1 MNKRAFLIFKNSI
14 SNVGLLLL
22 ISLVLSASCARLEK
36 SAPAAFSK
44 VRTILNNQEKFGE
57 PFGIAAKNGEVFV
70 ADGETGKIWRAS
82 GNQTFA
88 VLTDKFHTPS
98 QIAFD
103 VNGDLIVADS
113 GTHTIKRLK
122 IESGAVET
130 IAGVENQKGYAN
142 GNANLALFNA
152 PIGVAVFENKIY
164 VADTYNDKIRVVENG
179 RVATVAGS
187 EQGFADA
194 ENGASAKFD
203 TPCGL
208 AIWKNNLLVADAG
221 NRRLRVVE
229 ASGKTWT
236 LAGNGAEDLLD
247 GVPHESSFVEPL
259 AVHVDG
265 KNVIYVADGN
275 SIRAV
280 GRRFFPFVET
290 LSNTKRGFSDGVLR
304 ATRFNRPSG
313 LASDE
318 RGNLFV
324 ADAENQAVRVLTA
337 TEIGTEITREANAEM
352 RVTAKEFRQSAAPR
366 WTFDPPDNRRE
377 IAGTLGE
384 IRGEIV
390 DASSRVWFHNGLDVA
405 GGYGETA
412 RFVRAEK
419 VLHPLAVENF
429 ATARELIRMP
439 TIGYIHIRLGR
450 DKDDEI
456 FNDNRFIFNKELD
469 VVSRGD
475 WFGKDGRL
483 TGSRK
488 VLKGKIKNV
497 RVPRGA
503 KFEAGE
509 AIGTLNAL
517 NHVHLIAGRV
527 GAEMNALDA
536 LAFPG
541 INDSIAPIIER
552 VTLYDEGWQLIGE
565 TRLPDARI
573 KLGGKT
579 RIVARAFD
587 RMDGNADR
595 RRLGVYRIGYQILR
609 ADETPLANINWTISF
624 DRNPDADAVK
634 YVYAAGSK
642 SGASGE
648 TIFNYIATN
657 RVSGDDFREDFFDA
671 GALENGSYIL
681 RVFAA
686 DFFGNLT
693 SEDINFVR

>member
-14 SNVGLLLL
+14 STVTFLLLMSL
-22 ISLVLSASCARLEK
+22 IFPASCARLEK
-36 SAPAAFSK
+36 SAPIPFSK
-44 VRTILNNQEKFGE
+44 VRTISNDREKLGE
-57 PFGIAAKNGEVFV
+57 PFGIAAKDGEVFV
-70 ADGETGKIWRAS
+70 ADGETGKIWRISDNHNYALLS
-82 GNQTFA
+82 
-88 VLTDKFHTPS
+88 DKFHTPS
-98 QIAFD
+98 GIAFD
-103 VNGDLIVADS
+103 GNGDLIVADS

-122 IESGAVET
+122 IGSGAVET
-130 IAGVENQKGYAN
+130 IAGVENTKGYAD
-142 GNANLALFNA
+142 GDATVALFNA
-152 PIGVAVFENKIY
+152 PIGVAVSGEKIF
-164 VADTYNDKIRVVENG
+164 VADTYNDRIRAIENG
-179 RVATVAGS
+179 KVATVAGS
-187 EQGFADA
+187 EQGFADSDA
-194 ENGASAKFD
+194 SSSAKFD

-208 AIWKNNLLVADAG
+208 AIWKKNLLVADAG

-236 LAGNGAEDLLD
+236 FAGNGAEDSLD

-259 AVHVDG
+259 AVSVDKRG
-265 KNVIYVADGN
+265 VIYVADGN

-290 LSNTKRGFSDGVLR
+290 LSDTKRGFSDGVLR
-304 ATRFNRPSG
+304 AARFNRPSG

-318 RGNLFV
+318 PGNIFV
-324 ADAENQAVRVLTA
+324 ADAENQTVRVLTGA
-337 TEIGTEITREANAEM
+337 EIGAEIARETSAKM
-352 RVTAKEFRQSAAPR
+352 RVSAEEFRASGEPR
-366 WTFDPPDNRRE
+366 WTFNPPDNRRE

-390 DASSRVWFHNGLDVA
+390 DAGSRVWFHNGLDVV
-405 GGYGETA
+405 GGYGEIA

-419 VLHPLAVENF
+419 VLHPLATENF
-429 ATARELIRMP
+429 GTLRELIRMP
-439 TIGYIHIRLGR
+439 TVGYIHIRLGR
-450 DKDDEI
+450 DQADKIFDDK
-456 FNDNRFIFNKELD
+456 RFAF
-469 VVSRGD
+469 SRGED
-475 WFGKDGRL
+475 GKL
-483 TGSRK
+483 
-488 VLKGKIKNV
+488 KNV

-517 NHVHLIAGRV
+517 NHVHLIAGRT

-536 LAFPG
+536 LEFPG
-541 INDSIAPIIER
+541 IKDSIAPTIER
-552 VTLYDEGWQLIGE
+552 VALYDEGWQLIGE
-565 TRLPDARI
+565 THLRDERI

-609 ADETPLANINWTISF
+609 ADETPITETDWTISF
-624 DRNPDADAVK
+624 DRNPDAEAVR
-634 YVYAAGSK
+634 YVYATGSK
-642 SGASGE
+642 SGATGE

-657 RVSGDDFREDFFDA
+657 RVSGDSFREDFFDA
-671 GALENGSYIL
+671 GALENGDYIL

-686 DFFGNLT
+686 DFFGNQT